1 MPGKSPLRNFVA
13 RRDEVQRTPAHTA
26 ASISARRF
34 DVQMEQAWGN
44 LARTSKHLSWNVL
57 IYREILANVLS

>member
-1 MPGKSPLRNFVA
+1 MRCNAP
-13 RRDEVQRTPAHTA
+13 PAHTA